1 MKSFLV
7 IGLGRFGRHICSHL
21 TKLGHEVMAIDRD
34 EKCVNDSMDFVSGAR
49 IGDGTDIEFLKSLG
63 VRNFDCCIV
72 TISGDFQSSL
82 ETTYNL
88 KELGARHVVSR
99 AERDAQ
105 EKFLLR
111 NGADEVVYPEKQMAK
126 IAAIRYSSEHILD
139 YVEISDDY
147 GVVEVTVPKNWLNK
161 TVGQLDIRR
170 NYNINILGLKRNGR
184 MDASVDASTVFDD
197 ERTLLVLGD
206 YKTIQKIF
214 KI

>member
-7 IGLGRFGRHICSHL
+7 IGLGRFGKHL
-21 TKLGHEVMAIDRD
+21 CYHLSNLGHEVMAVDRD
-34 EKCVNDSMDFVSGAR
+34 ERMVNEAIDLVSEAR
-49 IGDGTDIEFLKSLG
+49 IGDGTDKEFLASLG

-82 ETTYNL
+82 ETTLNL
-88 KELGARHVVSR
+88 KELGAKHVVSR
-99 AERDAQ
+99 AERDPQ

-139 YVEISDDY
+139 YVSIDEKY
-147 GVVEVTVPKNWLNK
+147 GMFEVTVPETWKGK

-170 NYNINILGLKRNGR
+170 NYNINILGLKCDGKFNV
-184 MDASVDASTVFDD
+184 AVSPSTLLTGDD
-197 ERTLLVLGD
+197 TLLVVGD
-206 YKTIQKIF
+206 YKTIQKIY

>member
-1 MKSFLV
+1 
-7 IGLGRFGRHICSHL
+7 
-21 TKLGHEVMAIDRD
+21 
-34 EKCVNDSMDFVSGAR
+34 MDFVSSAR

-147 GVVEVTVPKNWLNK
+147 GVFEVTVPKNWLNK

>member
-7 IGLGRFGRHICSHL
+7 IGLGRFGRHICAHL
-21 TKLGHEVMAIDRD
+21 LNLGHEVIAVDRN
-34 EKCVNDSMDFVSGAR
+34 ESRVNAAMDYVSGAR
-49 IGDGTDIEFLKSLG
+49 IGDGTDADFLRSLG

-72 TISGDFQSSL
+72 TISSDFQSSL
-82 ETTYNL
+82 ETTSNL
-88 KELGARHVVSR
+88 KELGAKHVVSR
-99 AERDAQ
+99 AERDVQ

-139 YVEISDDY
+139 YVAISNDY
-147 GVVEVTVPKNWLNK
+147 GVFEVTIPKNWVGK
-161 TVGQLDIRR
+161 SIGQLDIRR
-170 NYNINILGLKRNGR
+170 NYNINILGLKSHGHL
-184 MDASVDASTVFDD
+184 DAAVTAATVLD
-197 ERTLLVLGD
+197 EEKTLLVLGD

>member
-1 MKSFLV
+1 
-7 IGLGRFGRHICSHL
+7 
-21 TKLGHEVMAIDRD
+21 
-34 EKCVNDSMDFVSGAR
+34 
-49 IGDGTDIEFLKSLG
+49 
-63 VRNFDCCIV
+63 
-72 TISGDFQSSL
+72 
-82 ETTYNL
+82 
-88 KELGARHVVSR
+88 
-99 AERDAQ
+99 
-105 EKFLLR
+105 
-111 NGADEVVYPEKQMAK
+111 MAK

-147 GVVEVTVPKNWLNK
+147 GVFEVTVPKNWLNK

>member
-147 GVVEVTVPKNWLNK
+147 GVFEVTVPKNWLNK